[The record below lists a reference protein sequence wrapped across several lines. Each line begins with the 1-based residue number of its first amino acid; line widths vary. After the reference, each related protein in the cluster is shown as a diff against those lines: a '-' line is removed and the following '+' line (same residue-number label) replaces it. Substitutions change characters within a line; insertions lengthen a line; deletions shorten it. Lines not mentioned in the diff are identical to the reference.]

1 MANYLKLSRLYLV
14 LLAIVTLGRWYLG
27 NVAHVPYA
35 VATDKMS
42 IVIVTLLSSIFY
54 GAFCRKWQGF
64 GVLQALILAA
74 LLGFM
79 GQIVVLLST
88 VLSYALGV
96 DSYFT
101 FPKALQSDVPLSVG
115 SAVVVRAR
123 GLLGNTVGSAIAGM
137 IGWLLGGVLPE
148 RR

>member
-1 MANYLKLSRLYLV
+1 MANYLRLSRPYLL

-35 VATDKMS
+35 IGTDKLS

-54 GAFCRKWQGF
+54 GAFCRRWQGF
-64 GVLQALILAA
+64 SVLQALTIAA
-74 LLGFM
+74 LM
-79 GQIVVLLST
+79 GVMSQIVVLLST
-88 VLSYALGV
+88 VLSYSLGV

-101 FPKALQSDVPLSVG
+101 NPRALQSDLPLG
-115 SAVVVRAR
+115 FGAALVVRAR
-123 GLLGNTVGSAIAGM
+123 GMLGNTVGNAIAGM
-137 IGWLLGGVLPE
+137 IGWLLGGLLPD

>member
-1 MANYLKLSRLYLV
+1 VANYLKLARLYLL

-35 VATDKMS
+35 SATDKMS

-54 GAFCRKWQGF
+54 GAFCRRWQGF
-64 GVLQALILAA
+64 GVLQALTLAA

-79 GQIVVLLST
+79 GQVVVFLST
-88 VLSYALGV
+88 VLSYGLGI

-101 FPKALQSDVPLSVG
+101 FPRALNSEVPLTL
-115 SAVVVRAR
+115 AEALVRRAG
-123 GLLGNTVGSAIAGM
+123 GLLANTVSNAIAGM
-137 IGWLLGGVLPE
+137 IGWLMGAVLPE
-148 RR
+148 GR

>member
-1 MANYLKLSRLYLV
+1 MANYLRLSRLYLL

-35 VATDKMS
+35 VATDKLS

-54 GAFCRKWQGF
+54 GAFCRRWLGF
-64 GVLQALILAA
+64 GLLQALTLAA

-79 GQIVVLLST
+79 SQIVVLLST
-88 VLSYALGV
+88 VLSYGLGV

-101 FPKALQSDVPLSVG
+101 FPKALNSEVPLTL
-115 SAVVVRAR
+115 AEALVRRAG
-123 GLLGNTVGSAIAGM
+123 GLLANTVTNAVAGM
-137 IGWLLGGVLPE
+137 IGWLMGGLLPGD
-148 RR
+148 R